1 MGPVLELADTAQP
14 VEQDQARVLLG
25 APESHLR
32 SRLAA
37 ALGAETYLVDEV
49 DRGPAVLEALGS
61 LRPSLVVLT
70 VDLPGLS
77 GVEVCRELRATST
90 VPVVL
95 VAISDAERLAGLEAG
110 ADAVVDQPERV
121 REFVARLRAV
131 LRRTGGDQGRPT
143 PVEEPV
149 AAEALLIGGV
159 RLDRAGHRVWV
170 RDIEVHL
177 PPKEFSLLELLMT
190 NAGQVLTRG
199 LLLNRVWGPDVQGS
213 STTLEV
219 HIKRLRSRIE
229 EAPSD
234 PRLIRTVRGLGYRF
248 QRPGDED

>member
-1 MGPVLELADTAQP
+1 MDREP
-14 VEQDQARVLLG
+14 DQARVLLG

-37 ALGAETYLVDEV
+37 ALGAEAYQVDQV
-49 DRGPAVLEALGS
+49 DRGPDVLEVLAS

-70 VDLPGLS
+70 VDLPDLS
-77 GVEVCRELRATST
+77 GVEVCRQLRATST

-95 VAISDAERLAGLEAG
+95 VAISDTERLAGLEAG
-110 ADAVVDQPERV
+110 ADAVVDQPERM

-131 LRRTGGDQGRPT
+131 LRRTSADQTRLSS
-143 PVEEPV
+143 VEEAV
-149 AAEALLIGGV
+149 GSEELWVGGV
-159 RLDRAGHRVWV
+159 RLDQAGHRVWV

-177 PPKEFSLLELLMT
+177 PPKEFSLLELLMA

-229 EAPSD
+229 ADSTD
-234 PRLIRTVRGLGYRF
+234 PHLIRTVRGLGYRF
-248 QRPGDED
+248 LRAGEDD